1 MIRVRY
7 VFDGSF
13 TGLLCCIFRAYEFK
27 DRWVSVTAAQHDQP
41 HLFEEKIHIV
51 SDEQRAKRV
60 WTGICKKTT
69 SQFQKQFYFVS
80 LTEQAKAFQHLFNAA
95 RYILDQSQAVYDN
108 FAQPDILALAQLA
121 KQVGCEKHRME
132 AFVRFKK
139 TAEGI
144 YFAVVNPDFNVLPL
158 IQKHFKARYADQK
171 WLIYDELRQYGVFY
185 DLQQIH
191 EITLNS
197 HLQDAPAEYIKTS
210 ISLDQEEALYDQLWK
225 DYFKSATIIER
236 KNMKLHIQLVP
247 KRYWHYLNEKA

>member
-1 MIRVRY
+1 MRVRY

-27 DRWVSVTAAQHDQP
+27 DRWVSVTAVQHDQP

-51 SDEQRAKRV
+51 SDEHKAKRV
-60 WTGICKKTT
+60 WLGLSKKTNA
-69 SQFQKQFYFVS
+69 QFQKYFHFVYLS
-80 LTEQAKAFQHLFNAA
+80 EQAKAFQHLFNAA
-95 RYILDQSQAVYDN
+95 RYILDQPQAVYDN

-121 KQVGCEKHRME
+121 KQVGREKHRME

-158 IQKHFKARYADQK
+158 IQKHFKARYADQQ
-171 WLIYDELRQYGVFY
+171 WLIYDEIRQYGIFY

-191 EITLNS
+191 EITLNQ
-197 HLQDAPAEYIKTS
+197 LPEKTAQGTIKTS
-210 ISLDQEEALYDQLWK
+210 ISLDSDEALYDQLWK
-225 DYFKSATIIER
+225 DYFKSATIVER

-247 KRYWHYLNEKA
+247 KRYWHYLNEKL